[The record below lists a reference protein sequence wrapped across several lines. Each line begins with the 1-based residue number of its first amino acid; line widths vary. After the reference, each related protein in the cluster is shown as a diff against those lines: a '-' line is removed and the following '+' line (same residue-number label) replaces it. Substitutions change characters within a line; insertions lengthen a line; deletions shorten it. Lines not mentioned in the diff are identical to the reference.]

1 MREPQLVA
9 CEVDPVLRI
18 TPACAGTTSKRQGG
32 DHRQKDHP
40 RVCGNHRS
48 SGAAFSEPAGSPP
61 RVREPP
67 GAGLCN
73 GDVLG
78 ITPACAGTTCRDG
91 GARRGDR
98 DHPRVC
104 GNHAQ
109 GRKGRT
115 RGVGSPPRV
124 REPLLDRLLAVP
136 VRRITPAC
144 AGTTSLMLKSAVAG
158 GDHPR
163 VCGNHSPA
171 RPSFVEVVGSP
182 PRVREPLAERD
193 FSGKALGITPACA
206 GTTALTAEMNA
217 LLRDHPRVCGNHIVH
232 FVKC

>member
-124 REPLLDRLLAVP
+124 REPLAVALFLP
-136 VRRITPAC
+136 VR
-144 AGTTSLMLKSAVAG
+144 
-158 GDHPR
+158 
-163 VCGNHSPA
+163 N
-171 RPSFVEVVGSP
+171 
-182 PRVREPLAERD
+182 
-193 FSGKALGITPACA
+193 GITPACA
-206 GTTALTAEMNA
+206 GTTADMVAACNNSQ
-217 LLRDHPRVCGNHIVH
+217 DHPRVCGNHFSIGFLPSPSGGSPPRVREPPPS
-232 FVKC
+232 CLNLRSQAGITPACAGTILRQGPRS